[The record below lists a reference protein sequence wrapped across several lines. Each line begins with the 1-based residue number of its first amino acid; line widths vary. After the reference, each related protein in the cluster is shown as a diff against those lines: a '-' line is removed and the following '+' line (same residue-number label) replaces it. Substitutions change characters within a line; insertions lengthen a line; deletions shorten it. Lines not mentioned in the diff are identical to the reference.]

1 MEMFKLF
8 PSFCVLVHASH
19 AALRIYCTNIK
30 APSVEVNNFQFTVIN
45 VTKFHITTVPRPLFQ
60 PTTTNDSYLF
70 TLLLILHGG
79 QAGEFSETSK
89 NGMFILLTRGN
100 VSHFS
105 P

>member
-8 PSFCVLVHASH
+8 PRFCVLVHAFH
-19 AALRIYCTNIK
+19 AALRIYFTNIK
-30 APSVEVNNFQFTVIN
+30 SPSVEVNNFQFTIIN
-45 VTKFHITTVPRPLFQ
+45 FTNIHITTVPRPLLQ

-89 NGMFILLTRGN
+89 IGMFILLTKGN